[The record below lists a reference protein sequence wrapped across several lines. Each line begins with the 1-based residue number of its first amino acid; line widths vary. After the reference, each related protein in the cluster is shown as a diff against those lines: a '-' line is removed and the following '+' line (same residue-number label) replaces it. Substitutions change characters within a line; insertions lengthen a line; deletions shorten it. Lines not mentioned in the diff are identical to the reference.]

1 MKYKNYFDTV
11 CGLFGGVVTYLL
23 GGFNTALQVILL
35 FMALDY
41 ITGVIASALNGGLN
55 SEVGAKGLAKKA
67 GIIIMIILGSLLD
80 RLTLNDEFIF
90 RNVVIFFF
98 IANEGISITENLG
111 RIGLPIPEK
120 IKNILEQL
128 KEEKES
134 E

>member
-1 MKYKNYFDTV
+1 MKYKNYFDMV

-23 GGFNTALQVILL
+23 GGFDTALQVILL
-35 FMALDY
+35 FMILDY
-41 ITGVIASALNGGLN
+41 ITGIIASALNGGLN

-80 RLTLNDEFIF
+80 RLTMNDEFIF

-120 IKNILEQL
+120 IKNVLEQL